1 MFLTPPQMREGDQHV
16 VIRRDIYC
24 GRVNCRR
31 GECGRPSHTCTQ
43 GAWTLLLS
51 GVVLVIIHRVAERT
65 DRVSSLIRTIVG
77 VHP

>member
-1 MFLTPPQMREGDQHV
+1 MVHYAAIFLSVGLIAGGLNVLGLATLV
-16 VIRRDIYC
+16 
-24 GRVNCRR
+24 
-31 GECGRPSHTCTQ
+31 TQ

-77 VHP
+77 VRP

>member
-1 MFLTPPQMREGDQHV
+1 MLHYAVIFLSVGLIVGGLNVLGLATLV
-16 VIRRDIYC
+16 
-24 GRVNCRR
+24 
-31 GECGRPSHTCTQ
+31 TQ

-65 DRVSSLIRTIVG
+65 DRVSSLIRSTVR

>member
-1 MFLTPPQMREGDQHV
+1 MLSYAAIFIV
-16 VIRRDIYC
+16 VGSIV
-24 GRVNCRR
+24 GGVNAA
-31 GECGRPSHTCTQ
+31 GLATLVTQ
-43 GAWTLLLS
+43 GDWTLLLS